1 MKFAPD
7 YVVLFWFSMYR
18 IEAPRDD
25 LRMSAFLG
33 GEAHGL
39 ILQAC
44 KFNRIGIPRDNL
56 RINLRKMDSSYDR
69 M

>member
-33 GEAHGL
+33 GGGTW
-39 ILQAC
+39 
-44 KFNRIGIPRDNL
+44 FNL
-56 RINLRKMDSSYDR
+56 SS